1 MQPAIPRAVSA
12 ALCVGLIGCAVS
24 PSEMRADPE
33 AKRTFTVQAG
43 YQMVLKRIEDYNS
56 ECNTVV
62 AIPMGGDGI
71 NEVRNYSDLR
81 QATIT
86 RGVAAIVP
94 NIYQVIDMKE
104 TAPGTTEVTVYAK
117 ARLERVAFVFEQV
130 ARGAN
135 KGCVP

>member
-1 MQPAIPRAVSA
+1 MSRPIPITVYAV
-12 ALCVGLIGCAVS
+12 LCAGLVGCAMS
-24 PSEMRADPE
+24 SSDMRADPE
-33 AKRTFTVQAG
+33 AKRSFTVPAG
-43 YQMVLKRIEDYNS
+43 YQVVLKRIEDYNS

-81 QATIT
+81 KATIT
-86 RGVAAIVP
+86 RGIAAIVP
-94 NIYQVIDMKE
+94 NIYQVIELNE
-104 TAPGTTEVTVYAK
+104 TAPETTEVTVYAK
-117 ARLERVAFVFEQV
+117 LRLERVALVFEHV